1 VDGVLREHSTM
12 PRWMHAPVVSR
23 VKVLAGLDIAQRRVP
38 QDGRLTVSLRER
50 RCDVRVSTLPTQ
62 WGEKVVLRLL
72 GSTAIPSLDALG
84 LSRDGVSV
92 LEHAVA
98 QPQGLILVTGP
109 TGSGKSTTLYSML
122 ARRRSTGVNIVTIED
137 PIEYRVP
144 GVNQVQIDERSGLT
158 FARCLRA
165 VLRQDPDVILVGEIR
180 DAETAEVA
188 IQAALTGHLVLST
201 VHTNSAV
208 ATIDRLL
215 DLGVRPLLVTAAIN
229 LVIAQR
235 LVRRICEGC
244 RAAYIPSDEARRC
257 VDVEAAGEY
266 YRGEGCSACGQTGYA
281 GRVGIFELLR
291 LTPAI
296 KDLVRRR
303 ASESELAAAAGSAG
317 TRFLL
322 EDAAHQV
329 RAGVTT
335 VEEVVRVM
343 RFDPPAGFPTTSL
356 SARPNSAAR

>member
-1 VDGVLREHSTM
+1 
-12 PRWMHAPVVSR
+12 
-23 VKVLAGLDIAQRRVP
+23 
-38 QDGRLTVSLRER
+38 
-50 RCDVRVSTLPTQ
+50 
-62 WGEKVVLRLL
+62 
-72 GSTAIPSLDALG
+72 
-84 LSRDGVSV
+84 
-92 LEHAVA
+92 
-98 QPQGLILVTGP
+98 
-109 TGSGKSTTLYSML
+109 
-122 ARRRSTGVNIVTIED
+122 VTIED

-244 RAAYIPSDEARRC
+244 RAVYIPSDEARRC
-257 VDVEAAGEY
+257 VDVEAEGDF
-266 YRGEGCSACGQTGYA
+266 YRGEGCPACGQTGYA

-303 ASESELAAAAGSAG
+303 AGESELVAAAGSAG

-343 RFDPPAGFPTTSL
+343 RFDPPAGLPTTSL
-356 SARPNSAAR
+356 SARPNAAR